1 MFRVLCFVFYYA
13 MENYVCIDYL
23 GCQFKTISVICS
35 DQIFA
40 VMSYNQLLGIGIPE
54 VLMNVVSFHGLIEY
68 KN

>member
-1 MFRVLCFVFYYA
+1 